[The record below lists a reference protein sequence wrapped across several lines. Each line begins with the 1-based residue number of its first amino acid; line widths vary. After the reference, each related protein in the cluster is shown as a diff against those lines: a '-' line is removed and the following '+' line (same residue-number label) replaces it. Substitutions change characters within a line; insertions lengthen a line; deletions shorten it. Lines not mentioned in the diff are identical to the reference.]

1 MGQHGIDP
9 TRRFTSDQR
18 AAGPAIVGS
27 RYTAAILV
35 TSNCLPA
42 LAGSALDSSWP
53 EVLLRALVRV
63 AQSHEQHER
72 EQSDDMHKSNAKRIP
87 RQEISG
93 VAEVPEDGD
102 HRHLLNAARKIAEQ
116 EGLTGGYRLVINQ
129 GPDAGQSVDHLHMH
143 LLGGRSL
150 GWPPG

>member
-1 MGQHGIDP
+1 MRRSDRRLDNHWRAGDLRRRNRLGQHGIDP

-42 LAGSALDSSWP
+42 LAGSALDSPWP

-72 EQSDDMHKSNAKRIP
+72 EQSDDMHKSNAKRIIQP
-87 RQEISG
+87 
-93 VAEVPEDGD
+93 
-102 HRHLLNAARKIAEQ
+102 AR
-116 EGLTGGYRLVINQ
+116 
-129 GPDAGQSVDHLHMH
+129 
-143 LLGGRSL
+143 
-150 GWPPG
+150 